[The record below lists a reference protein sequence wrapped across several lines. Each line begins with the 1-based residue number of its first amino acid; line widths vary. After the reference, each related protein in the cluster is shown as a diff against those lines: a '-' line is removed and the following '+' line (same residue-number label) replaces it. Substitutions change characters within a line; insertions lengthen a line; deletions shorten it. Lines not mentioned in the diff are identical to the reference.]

1 MATLWTDLAGP
12 SRNGLLASTHR
23 NDAAGPGRCRIGRT
37 VARRAVRCPTRSC
50 DAGRP
55 IHPYRQCRTRCE
67 ISGLGRQIGGRG
79 TTSRPRVTVRVAHG
93 RDTSPAVSADAQ
105 QSTHCNSLG
114 ETRIFE
120 CAAGNYATALRAA
133 SYKMPNWMECE
144 VRIIGPI
151 DEIARFRTA
160 HIGNDQNGELQLDF
174 DSIIA
179 MHRGGPLEMPS
190 QQGDR
195 IATGKSCAR
204 SNKFMVRQA

>member
-1 MATLWTDLAGP
+1 MATLWTDSAAP
-12 SRNGLLASTHR
+12 SRNVCSSHAIGMMRPVLVELDSHR
-23 NDAAGPGRCRIGRT
+23 HIGPQAA
-37 VARRAVRCPTRSC
+37 
-50 DAGRP
+50 
-55 IHPYRQCRTRCE
+55 
-67 ISGLGRQIGGRG
+67 
-79 TTSRPRVTVRVAHG
+79 TSRRSPRDTLPDTLPTSDRWSRHHFKARITVRVAHG
-93 RDTSPAVSADAQ
+93 RDTSPSVSTDAQ

-144 VRIIGPI
+144 VQIIGPT

-174 DSIIA
+174 DSIIP
-179 MHRGGPLEMPS
+179 MPPEGRGRLEMPS